1 MPGVII
7 GDCGAKNGLN
17 GIDNGFLSFKNVRI
31 PYDHMLDKYCS
42 IESGKFQSI
51 FKDDTKRFAFQLG

>member
-42 IESGKFQSI
+42 IESGK
-51 FKDDTKRFAFQLG
+51 